1 VVAPS
6 RTQIAIAS
14 GLAAAIRAS
23 LTGRTPRD
31 IAREP
36 SLILRAA
43 GRDPD
48 EWQES
53 VISST
58 ARRIAIIG
66 SRQVGKTAGMAA
78 KALADCI
85 GGWVRGKPRW
95 WYFGGPSERQS
106 KLLIEKAAE
115 LARSDRLGLIGKGCP
130 IERKDDIQKTCI
142 NFADGGLMQALPS
155 NESTIRGN
163 SAHGIIVTEA
173 ALTRDSLFSALTP
186 YLATT
191 NGTLIYES
199 TPFGQRGR
207 FWEIVE
213 DVNGKRAGW
222 TVFRRHYS
230 ECTRIT
236 AEFMERER
244 REKSPLDFAQEYELV
259 FHAAVGSLF
268 SADQIAAA
276 FENGE
281 RPTFPADAR
290 WVDQRLVLP
299 PAEVDEPLTFERG

>member
-1 VVAPS
+1 MSAK
-6 RTQIAIAS
+6 T
-14 GLAAAIRAS
+14 LAESFDEAME
-23 LTGRTPRD
+23 GRTPEA
-31 IAREP
+31 IAADP
-36 SLILRAA
+36 GSILRAA
-43 GRDPD
+43 GRDED
-48 EWQES
+48 AWQES

-66 SRQVGKTAGMAA
+66 SRQVGKTEAMAA
-78 KALADCI
+78 KSLADCI

-106 KLLIEKAAE
+106 KKLIEKAAE
-115 LARSDRLGLIGKGCP
+115 LARSPRLGLIGKGCP
-130 IERKDDIQKTCI
+130 VESKGDIQKTRI
-142 NFADGGLMQALPS
+142 DFAGGGFMEALPS
-155 NESTIRGN
+155 NEATVRGGT
-163 SAHGIIVTEA
+163 AHGFIVTEA
-173 ALTRDSLFSALTP
+173 ALTRDQFYTAVTP
-186 YLATT
+186 FLATT

-213 DVNGKRAGW
+213 DVQGRQTGW

-236 AEFMERER
+236 EAFMAEER
-244 REKSPLDFAQEYELV
+244 RDMSPLEFAQEYELV

-299 PAEVDEPLTFERG
+299 PAEVDEPLTWER